1 MKERDEGNRKLFK
14 PFQRCQ
20 KKGLNLIWAVV
31 FVSTCVVVVQ
41 SASHIWKGQMMCGWW
56 LGVVSLC

>member
-1 MKERDEGNRKLFK
+1 MKEERFTYNTGH
-14 PFQRCQ
+14 
-20 KKGLNLIWAVV
+20 V

-41 SASHIWKGQMMCGWW
+41 TAKNIWKGQVMCGWW